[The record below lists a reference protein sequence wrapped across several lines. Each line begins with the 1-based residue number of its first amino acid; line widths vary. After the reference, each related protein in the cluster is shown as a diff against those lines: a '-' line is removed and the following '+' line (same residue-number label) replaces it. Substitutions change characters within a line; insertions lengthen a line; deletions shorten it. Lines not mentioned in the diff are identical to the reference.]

1 MRRVTIAAAL
11 ITGLITGLLAAAC
24 GTGHAPG
31 AAAAPRGVLTIANS
45 GNGPWTCGFN
55 PFNGSATSLSLG
67 PVYEPLAF
75 VNALQ
80 NGRATPW
87 LATSWRWGPGD
98 RSLTF
103 TIRRGVTFS
112 DGTPMTAADV
122 AFSFNLIQRHPDL
135 DLYGVWS
142 VLSGVRQTRAGQVLM
157 TFTRPAVPYFY
168 YIASEV
174 PVVPERVWSKI
185 ANPGAYPDTH
195 PVGTGAFLVSSCTK
209 ADIVYAA
216 NRRYWRP
223 GEPRVAEV
231 KYPSLEAND
240 PANTLLAT
248 GAAQWG
254 SQFIPNIRAFY
265 LSQSPDFRFW
275 FPPTTTVS
283 LLINMTDPL
292 LRNVKI
298 RQAMAYAIDR
308 PQVASYAEYGYESA
322 ANQADIVTPTF
333 SAWLDRRLLARYG
346 YSYDPARA
354 RRLLASA
361 GLRPGRDGVLTDRA
375 GHRLTFAVLSQA
387 GYTDWT
393 AAIRVIEQNLKAVGI
408 AVKLEDTSPD
418 NYQNR
423 LSYGRFQLAYGSQLG
438 GPTPFYELRQWLYS
452 GYTAP
457 VGQAAATNYERY
469 RNAQT
474 DRLLASYEATT
485 STAVQHLIVAR
496 LERAVLE
503 TVPFIPVTEAADWF
517 EYDTATFSGWP
528 TAAAP
533 YAQPSVYIT
542 PDWGQVLL
550 HLSPK

>member
-11 ITGLITGLLAAAC
+11 ILSGLLVTGC
-24 GTGHAPG
+24 GTREPVSPAS
-31 AAAAPRGVLTIANS
+31 APRGVLTIANA
-45 GNGPWTCGFN
+45 GNSPWTCGFN
-55 PFNGSATSLSLG
+55 PFNGSAPSLG
-67 PVYEPLAF
+67 SVYEPLAF

-80 NGRATPW
+80 NGKATPW
-87 LATSWRWGPGD
+87 LATSWRWGPGN

-103 TIRRGVTFS
+103 TIRKGVTFS
-112 DGTPMTAADV
+112 NGTPMTAADV
-122 AFSFNLIQRHPDL
+122 VFSFNLIRKHPAL

-142 VLSGVRQTRAGQVLM
+142 VLSSVEQTPAGQVRM
-157 TFTRPAVPYFY
+157 TFTRQAVPYFY

-174 PVVPERVWSKI
+174 PVVTEHIWSKI
-185 ANPGAYPDTH
+185 ANPAAYPDAH
-195 PVGTGAFLVSSCTK
+195 PVGTGAFLVSSCTR
-209 ADIVYAA
+209 ADIVYTASH
-216 NRRYWRP
+216 RYWRP
-223 GEPRVAEV
+223 GEPRVAKV
-231 KYPSLEAND
+231 KYPSLASND

-265 LSQSPDFRFW
+265 LSHSPGFHAW

-283 LLINMTDPL
+283 LLFNLTDPL
-292 LRNVKI
+292 LREVRI

-308 PQVASYAEYGYESA
+308 PQVASFAEYGYESA

-333 SAWLDRRLLARYG
+333 SGWLDRPLLARYG
-346 YSYDPARA
+346 YSYDPAKA

-361 GLRPGRDGVLTDRA
+361 GLRPDRDGVLADQA
-375 GHRLTFAVLSQA
+375 GHRLTFSVLSQA

-393 AAIRVIEQNLKAVGI
+393 AAIHVIAQNLKAVGI
-408 AVKLEDTSPD
+408 AVKLEDVSPGS
-418 NYQNR
+418 YQNR

-452 GYTAP
+452 AHTAP
-457 VGQAAATNYERY
+457 VGQAAATNYGRY
-469 RNAQT
+469 RNAET

-485 STAVQHLIVAR
+485 STTAQHLIVAK

-503 TVPFIPVTEAADWF
+503 AVPFIPVTESADWF
-517 EYDTATFSGWP
+517 EYDTAAFSGWP
-528 TAAAP
+528 TPAHP

-550 HLSPK
+550 HLTPK

>member
-11 ITGLITGLLAAAC
+11 IISVLLTAGC
-24 GTGHAPG
+24 GTREAASPASAPHG
-31 AAAAPRGVLTIANS
+31 ELTIANA
-45 GNGPWTCGFN
+45 GNSPWTCGFN

-80 NGRATPW
+80 NGKATPW
-87 LATSWRWGPGD
+87 LATSWRWGPGN

-103 TIRRGVTFS
+103 TIRKGVEFS
-112 DGTPMTAADV
+112 NGTPMTAADV
-122 AFSFNLIQRHPDL
+122 VFSFNLMRKHPAL

-142 VLSGVRQTRAGQVLM
+142 VLSSVEQTRTGQVLM
-157 TFTRPAVPYFY
+157 TFTRQAVPYFY

-174 PVVPERVWSKI
+174 PVVSERIWSKI
-185 ANPGAYPDTH
+185 ANPAAYPDDH

-216 NRRYWRP
+216 NHRYWRP
-223 GEPRVAEV
+223 GEPRVAKV
-231 KYPSLEAND
+231 RYPSLAAND

-265 LSQSPDFRFW
+265 LSQSPDFHCW

-283 LLINMTDPL
+283 LLINLTDPL

-298 RQAMAYAIDR
+298 RQAMAYAINR
-308 PQVASYAEYGYESA
+308 SQVASYAEYGYESP

-333 SAWLDRRLLARYG
+333 SAWLDRPLLARYG
-346 YSYDPARA
+346 YSYDPAKA
-354 RRLLASA
+354 RQLLASA
-361 GLRPGRDGVLTDRA
+361 GLRPGRDGILADPA
-375 GHRLTFAVLSQA
+375 GHKLTFSVLSVA

-393 AAIRVIEQNLKAVGI
+393 AAVQVIERDLRSVGI
-408 AVKLEDTSPD
+408 AVRLEDLPVGS
-418 NYQNR
+418 YQNR
-423 LSYGRFQLAYGSQLG
+423 LSYGRFQLAYGTQLG

-452 GYTAP
+452 DYTAP

-469 RNAQT
+469 RNAET

-485 STAVQHLIVAR
+485 STAAQHLIVAK
-496 LERAVLE
+496 LERAVLGA
-503 TVPFIPVTEAADWF
+503 VPFIPVTEAADWF

-528 TAAAP
+528 TPAHP

-550 HLSPK
+550 HLTQK